1 MNEKIFVIVEIPK
14 GSRNK
19 YEYDHQKQMFK
30 YDRMLFSSVHYPSD
44 YGFIPETLAED
55 GDPLDALVLV
65 SEPTFPGCLIE
76 TKPIGL
82 FKMWDEKGVDYK
94 ILCVP
99 LKDPQWNWLNK
110 LEDVPVHLLREV
122 EHFFQVYKELEEKK
136 TGVEGWENHHKA
148 LEVIATAQERY
159 KAEQAP
165 SK

>member
-1 MNEKIFVIVEIPK
+1 MEEKVFVIVEIPK

-19 YEYDHQKQMFK
+19 YEYDAEKQVFK
-30 YDRMLFSSVHYPSD
+30 LDRMLFSSVHYPSD

-99 LKDPQWNWLNK
+99 LKDPQWNWLNR
-110 LEDVPVHLLREV
+110 LADVPQHLLREI

-136 TGVEGWENHHKA
+136 TGVEGWENHQEA
-148 LEVIATAQERY
+148 LEVISKAKERY
-159 KAEQAP
+159 KAKAT
-165 SK
+165 